1 MIELLVGWIG
11 RIILIAFVVRLVLR
25 AFSGGA
31 RRPVQT
37 TGQTGSRGER
47 GGRGTPPEKIVAK
60 LVRDPQCG
68 TYVAE
73 NNSVAASHGGA
84 TLHFC
89 SERCRDEYLASPRA
103 TAV

>member
-1 MIELLVGWIG
+1 MFEFIG
-11 RIILIAFVVRLVLR
+11 LFGRVILILLIARVVISM
-25 AFSGGA
+25 FSGGKRKPAPQPGPSASSGA
-31 RRPVQT
+31 RW
-37 TGQTGSRGER
+37 
-47 GGRGTPPEKIVAK
+47 GGGVPTEKTVDK

-73 NNSVAASHGGA
+73 HTSVTASHGGA
-84 TLHFC
+84 SLHFC

>member
-1 MIELLVGWIG
+1 MIELLVGWVG
-11 RIILIAFVVRLVLR
+11 RVILISLVVRMVFR
-25 AFSGGA
+25 ALSGGTRKA
-31 RRPVQT
+31 GQA

-47 GGRGTPPEKIVAK
+47 GARGVPTEKTVDK

-68 TYVAE
+68 VYVAE
-73 NNSVAASHGGA
+73 HTSVTASLSGS